1 MAASL
6 IAFSGVTK
14 VRFTAAPEGEKKK
27 KLALKTESSFPF
39 STCTKTY
46 PATIITTSE
55 CKELTVQLIYTQ
67 TRHIFS
73 LIELK

>member
-14 VRFTAAPEGEKKK
+14 VRFTAAPEEKKQT
-27 KLALKTESSFPF
+27 KLALKTQS
-39 STCTKTY
+39 STCTKTF

-55 CKELTVQLIYTQ
+55 CKDLTVQLIYTQ
-67 TRHIFS
+67 TRHIHS